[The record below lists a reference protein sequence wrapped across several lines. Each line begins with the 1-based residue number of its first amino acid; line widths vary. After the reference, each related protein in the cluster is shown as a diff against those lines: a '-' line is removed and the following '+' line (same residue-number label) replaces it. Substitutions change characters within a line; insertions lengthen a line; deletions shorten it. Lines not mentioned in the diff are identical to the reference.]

1 MSTRRKIFLIGGAAL
16 ALPIIEILLSGL
28 GVALIYRV
36 LLATAGI
43 ALIGIAAVRELDRV
57 FKDLGAIRSAID
69 DTARGEFDSPIRV
82 SRADEVGALA
92 DAVRAMRDRLA
103 EMSRRL
109 VESLRIESLNILG
122 AILVHDMKNLSFRL
136 RAAGQ
141 NLEANY
147 AAPAFRQS
155 LVNTLN
161 DTTEKMDRMVRR
173 FRERKEMVVVK
184 IRIDVNE
191 LMRGA
196 LTGVRRD
203 ARGIRITEE
212 YGDLPLIWADA
223 MLLENAL
230 FNIVDNA
237 RDAMPRGGRLVVR
250 TRLVENAEN
259 EHRHALIEIGDTG
272 VGIPE
277 EFIRNELFAPFVT
290 TKPRGLGLGLYTSQ
304 QIIRMHDGEIAVHSE
319 PGVGTAFGI
328 YLPITD

>member
-1 MSTRRKIFLIGGAAL
+1 M
-16 ALPIIEILLSGL
+16 LPIVEILLSSL
-28 GVALIYRV
+28 GVALPYRV
-36 LLATAGI
+36 LLAAVGI
-43 ALIGIAAVRELDRV
+43 AAIGFAAVREFRRV
-57 FKDLGAIRSAID
+57 FTDLGAIRGAID

-82 SRADEVGALA
+82 SRRDEVGALA
-92 DAVRAMRDRLA
+92 DAVLTMRDRLA

-109 VESLRIESLNILG
+109 VESLRFESLNILG
-122 AILVHDMKNLSFRL
+122 SILVHDMKNLSFRL
-136 RAAGQ
+136 RAVGQ

-147 AAPAFRQS
+147 TDPAFRRS
-155 LVNTLN
+155 LVNALN

-203 ARGIRITEE
+203 ARRIRITEE
-212 YGDLPLIWADA
+212 YGELPLIWADA

-237 RDAMPRGGRLVVR
+237 RDAMPRGGRLAVR
-250 TRLVENAEN
+250 TRLVEDTEN
-259 EHRHALIEIGDTG
+259 GHRHALIEIGDTG
-272 VGIPE
+272 GGMSE

-319 PGVGTAFGI
+319 PGAGTAFGI

>member
-1 MSTRRKIFLIGGAAL
+1 MIGCAAF
-16 ALPIIEILLSGL
+16 ALTIVEILLSGL
-28 GVALIYRV
+28 SVGLVYRIV
-36 LLATAGI
+36 LAAAGI
-43 ALIGIAAVRELDRV
+43 ALIGYSAMREFEGV
-57 FKDLGAIRSAID
+57 FKDLGAIRSGID
-69 DTARGEFDSPIRV
+69 DTARGEFDSPIQV
-82 SRADEVGALA
+82 SRGDEVGALA
-92 DAVRAMRDRLA
+92 EAVRAMRDRLA

-122 AILVHDMKNLSFRL
+122 SILVHDMKNLSFRL

-147 AAPAFRQS
+147 SDPAFRRS

-173 FRERKEMVVVK
+173 FRERKEMVVVR

-191 LMRGA
+191 VMRNA
-196 LTGVRRD
+196 LAGVRRD
-203 ARGIRITEE
+203 SRRIRITEE
-212 YGDLPLIWADA
+212 YGELPLIWADT

-237 RDAMPRGGRLVVR
+237 RDAMPRGGRLAVR

-259 EHRHALIEIGDTG
+259 GNRHALIEIGDTG
-272 VGIPE
+272 PGMST

-290 TKPRGLGLGLYTSQ
+290 TKRRGLGLGLYTSQ
-304 QIIRMHDGEIAVHSE
+304 QIIQMHDGEIAVRSE
-319 PGVGTAFGI
+319 PGVGTVFDI

>member
-1 MSTRRKIFLIGGAAL
+1 MSTRRRIFLIGGAAL
-16 ALPIIEILLSGL
+16 VLPIVEILLSSL
-28 GVALIYRV
+28 GVALPYRV
-36 LLATAGI
+36 LVAAVGI
-43 ALIGIAAVRELDRV
+43 AAIGFAAVREFRRV
-57 FKDLGAIRSAID
+57 FTDLGAIRSAID
-69 DTARGEFDSPIRV
+69 DTARGDFDSPIRV
-82 SRADEVGALA
+82 SRRDEVGALA
-92 DAVRAMRDRLA
+92 DAVLAMRDRLA

-122 AILVHDMKNLSFRL
+122 SILVHDMKNLSFRL
-136 RAAGQ
+136 RAVGQ

-147 AAPAFRQS
+147 TDPAFRRS

-203 ARGIRITEE
+203 ARRIRITEE
-212 YGDLPLIWADA
+212 YGELPLIWADA

-237 RDAMPRGGRLVVR
+237 RQAMPRGGRLVVR

-259 EHRHALIEIGDTG
+259 GHRHALIEIGDTG
-272 VGIPE
+272 VGMSE
-277 EFIRNELFAPFVT
+277 DFIRDELFAPFVT

-304 QIIRMHDGEIAVHSE
+304 QIVRMHDGEIAVHSE
-319 PGVGTAFGI
+319 PGAGTAFGI

>member
-1 MSTRRKIFLIGGAAL
+1 MSTRRRIFLIGGAAL
-16 ALPIIEILLSGL
+16 VLPIVEIVLSSL
-28 GVALIYRV
+28 GVALPYRV
-36 LLATAGI
+36 LLAAVGI
-43 ALIGIAAVRELDRV
+43 AAIGFAAVREFRRV
-57 FKDLGAIRSAID
+57 FTDLGAIRSAID

-82 SRADEVGALA
+82 SRRDEVGALA
-92 DAVRAMRDRLA
+92 DAVLTMRDRLA

-109 VESLRIESLNILG
+109 VESLRFESLNILG
-122 AILVHDMKNLSFRL
+122 SILVHDMKNLSFRL
-136 RAAGQ
+136 RAVGQ

-147 AAPAFRQS
+147 TDPAFRRS
-155 LVNTLN
+155 LVNALN

-203 ARGIRITEE
+203 ARRIRITEE
-212 YGDLPLIWADA
+212 YGELPLIWADA

-237 RDAMPRGGRLVVR
+237 RDAMPRGGRLAVR
-250 TRLVENAEN
+250 TRLVEDTEN
-259 EHRHALIEIGDTG
+259 GHRHALIEIGDTG
-272 VGIPE
+272 GGMSE

-319 PGVGTAFGI
+319 PGAGTAFGI